1 MNLDEMT
8 VKQLRELGRQMGID
22 LTGKTRKEEL
32 LEAIENAKDAESEA
46 APEPEDTAEDAP
58 EPEDTAED
66 AEPEAAPEPE
76 DTAEDA
82 PEPEQ
87 KGYMVYV
94 GPSLPGGLLPHG
106 KILYGTQR
114 TIRDYLEPVTERLP
128 EAWELLVPVSGL
140 EQAMRDVKNPK
151 KRLYHKA
158 QELKDN
164 AKRHGG

>member
-32 LEAIENAKDAESEA
+32 LEAIENAKDAEPEA
-46 APEPEDTAEDAP
+46 AP

-164 AKRHGG
+164 AKRNGG